1 MIDAV
6 CTGSAEITLGHI
18 RSYIKNELQ
27 QEIKKTQEIA
37 ELTTNYRKDTEKL
50 KKKLEE
56 LKTGVT
62 QIQGYLPPSF
72 LVSQVIFLFFL
83 KELDVRPVITPLN
96 YPQFTFCA
104 VIVFISTVFKAFL
117 MILLN
122 VPRVSQKIKICWLYW
137 KPGITNNTL
146 TKDIQLKY
154 ANFKGA
160 Q

>member
-1 MIDAV
+1 VIDAV

-72 LVSQVIFLFFL
+72 LVSQVIFLFFWRSSMCGL
-83 KELDVRPVITPLN
+83 SSRPWITHNSLFV
-96 YPQFTFCA
+96 Q
-104 VIVFISTVFKAFL
+104 S
-117 MILLN
+117 
-122 VPRVSQKIKICWLYW
+122 
-137 KPGITNNTL
+137 
-146 TKDIQLKY
+146 
-154 ANFKGA
+154 
-160 Q
+160 